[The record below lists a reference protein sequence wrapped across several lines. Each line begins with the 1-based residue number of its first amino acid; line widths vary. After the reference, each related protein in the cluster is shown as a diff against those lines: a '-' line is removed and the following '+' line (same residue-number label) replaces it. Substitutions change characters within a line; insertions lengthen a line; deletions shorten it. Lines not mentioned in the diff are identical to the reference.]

1 MPERR
6 AEGVTGMERPDG
18 NDWKGASFDAFFLHT
33 YRHLRAAAWMLWPEG
48 GSEIDDVI
56 QDAYV
61 ELFMRWETHQGY
73 DSPEGWVHKV
83 MKQRLVK
90 ARRKWWQRANNVK
103 EGTPMTALEVD
114 PQTGAEV
121 REVLDALAR
130 LTDRQREV
138 MVLHVVL
145 GWTGQEIAE
154 TLGIS
159 PSTVRGTVRNAR
171 RRLCQTLGLGNEEG
185 AGNEL
190 QPAPLMFGR
199 PLIVPPWADPL
210 VGLLRTTYTVLA
222 ANYAHAE
229 ADQQRWLAAIR
240 SKAAEGRRAETS

>member
-1 MPERR
+1 M
-6 AEGVTGMERPDG
+6 TGIERPDG

-33 YRHLRAAAWMLWPEG
+33 YPHLRAAARMLWPEG

-61 ELFMRWETHQGY
+61 ELFRRWGTHQGY

-83 MKQRLVK
+83 MKQRLIK
-90 ARRKWWQRANNVK
+90 ARRKWWQRANNGK
-103 EGTPMTALEVD
+103 EGTPMTAPEVD
-114 PQTGAEV
+114 PPTGAQV

-130 LTDRQREV
+130 LPARQRKV
-138 MVLHVVL
+138 MVRQFVL
-145 GWTGQEIAE
+145 GWTGQEIAK

-159 PSTVRGTVRNAR
+159 PSTVRVTVRNAR
-171 RRLCQTLGLGNEEG
+171 HRLCQILGLGNEEG

-199 PLIVPPWADPL
+199 PLVVPPGADPL
-210 VGLLRTTYTVLA
+210 AGLLRTTHTVLA
-222 ANYAHAE
+222 ASYAHDE
-229 ADQQRWLAAIR
+229 ADQRRQLAVIR
-240 SKAAEGRRAETS
+240 SKATECRRRETS